1 LLRAL
6 NVPSTSQVTVLH
18 VVDLPD
24 DRVLH
29 LLTTMAPK
37 FREAAQALIRV
48 TKERGRQVLERIRK
62 VVTHRGLTVHPLLVE
77 GRPAEEII
85 RAAERTHADLV
96 LLGSR
101 GMTGLK
107 GAFLSSVSRK
117 VARHAPCSVLVVRRT
132 CH

>member
-1 LLRAL
+1 MALDESEHALAVARLLRTL

-48 TKERGRQVLERIRK
+48 TKERGRQVLERVRK
-62 VVTHRGLTVHPLLVE
+62 VVTHRGLTVHPLPVE
-77 GRPAEEII
+77 GHPAEEII
-85 RAAERTHADLV
+85 RAAERTHADLG

-101 GMTGLK
+101 GMTG
-107 GAFLSSVSRK
+107 
-117 VARHAPCSVLVVRRT
+117 
-132 CH
+132 